1 MHPGSSLRQSILYL
15 IQHLLC
21 LCQLIHYHESKFRGM
36 QLPTHTSRPVH
47 RVFSV
52 VSQPGYTGVHTQ
64 LRDILIPGIP
74 VTCKPAFQT
83 SETGTPFRKSTK
95 QTSVSRAGK
104 ISIPYRRQVNAG
116 VCVTIQKSEHHDKA
130 FGQGVF
136 TLRSR
141 HGYYWT
147 LRGKH
152 SQTDSF
158 RLWNT
163 RWLR

>member
-1 MHPGSSLRQSILYL
+1 MHPGSSLHQSILYL

-47 RVFSV
+47 RVFSA

-64 LRDILIPGIP
+64 LRGILIPGRP
-74 VTCKPAFQT
+74 VICKPAFQT
-83 SETGTPFRKSTK
+83 SETGSPFRKSTK
-95 QTSVSRAGK
+95 TDKHIPSMENQYLISKTDKLRYLRHNPK
-104 ISIPYRRQVNAG
+104 IR
-116 VCVTIQKSEHHDKA
+116 THEKA

-152 SQTDSF
+152 TQTDSF
-158 RLWNT
+158 RP
-163 RWLR
+163 